1 MKVRKGTYGY
11 VRYEKKRRLLVTIGM
26 FVMPLAIL
34 IAGLIICN
42 GDKNNI
48 FTVIAVGGCL
58 PVFKSMVGLIM
69 MMMQKSAKK
78 ETVEEIQGHAGN
90 LLMLYE
96 MFFTKEQ
103 DSLMVDAV
111 AVCGYEVVG
120 YTTHAKSR
128 KQIEDCEKHIGKL
141 LRANGYKN
149 HVKIFDQMKP
159 YLERLDSLNRNYQE
173 LESDANE
180 KFVPDERYPD
190 LSRDE
195 LVKHNLLAIVL

>member
-48 FTVIAVGGCL
+48 FTVIAVVGCL
-58 PVFKSMVGLIM
+58 PGCKSMVGLIM

-111 AVCGYEVVG
+111 AVCGYEVDG

>member
-48 FTVIAVGGCL
+48 FTVIAVVGCL
-58 PVFKSMVGLIM
+58 PSCKSMVGLIM

>member
-48 FTVIAVGGCL
+48 FTVIAVVGCL
-58 PVFKSMVGLIM
+58 PGCKSMVGLIM

-128 KQIEDCEKHIGKL
+128 KQIEDCEKHIGKM

-173 LESDANE
+173 LESDASE

>member
-48 FTVIAVGGCL
+48 FTVIAVVGCL
-58 PVFKSMVGLIM
+58 PGCKSMVGLIM

-173 LESDANE
+173 LESDASE

>member
-48 FTVIAVGGCL
+48 FTVIAVVGCL
-58 PVFKSMVGLIM
+58 PGCKSMVGLIM

-90 LLMLYE
+90 LLMLYD

-173 LESDANE
+173 LESDASE

>member
-48 FTVIAVGGCL
+48 FTVIAVVGCL
-58 PVFKSMVGLIM
+58 PGCKSMVGLIM

>member
-48 FTVIAVGGCL
+48 FTVIAVVGCL
-58 PVFKSMVGLIM
+58 PGCKSMVGLIM

-111 AVCGYEVVG
+111 AVCGDEVVG

>member
-48 FTVIAVGGCL
+48 FTVIAVVGCL
-58 PVFKSMVGLIM
+58 PSCKSMVGLIM

-120 YTTHAKSR
+120 YTTHGKSR
-128 KQIEDCEKHIGKL
+128 KQIEYSE
-141 LRANGYKN
+141 
-149 HVKIFDQMKP
+149 
-159 YLERLDSLNRNYQE
+159 
-173 LESDANE
+173 
-180 KFVPDERYPD
+180 
-190 LSRDE
+190 
-195 LVKHNLLAIVL
+195 

>member
-48 FTVIAVGGCL
+48 FTVIAVVGCL
-58 PVFKSMVGLIM
+58 PGCKSMVGLIL

>member
-48 FTVIAVGGCL
+48 FTVIAVVGCL
-58 PVFKSMVGLIM
+58 PGCKSMVGLIM

-128 KQIEDCEKHIGKL
+128 TQIEDCEKHIGKL

>member
-48 FTVIAVGGCL
+48 FTVIAVVGCL
-58 PVFKSMVGLIM
+58 PGCKSMVGLIM

-195 LVKHNLLAIVL
+195 VVKHNLLAIVL

>member
-11 VRYEKKRRLLVTIGM
+11 VSYEKKKRLLVTIAM
-26 FVMPLAIL
+26 FLAPLAIL

-48 FTVIAVGGCL
+48 FTVIAVVGCL
-58 PVFKSMVGLIM
+58 PGCKSTVGLIM
-69 MMMQKSAKK
+69 MMMQKPAEKS
-78 ETVEEIQGHAGN
+78 TVEQVQAHAGK
-90 LLMLYE
+90 LLVLYE

>member
-48 FTVIAVGGCL
+48 FTVIAVVGCM
-58 PVFKSMVGLIM
+58 PGCKSMVGLIM

>member
-48 FTVIAVGGCL
+48 FTVIAVVGCL
-58 PVFKSMVGLIM
+58 PGCKSMVGLIM

-96 MFFTKEQ
+96 MFCTKEQ
-103 DSLMVDAV
+103 DRLMVDAV